1 MENKY
6 DSVNSRIKEKIKE
19 KGFLI
24 AAHRGTHMGT
34 FTENTINA
42 YRASFAFHADM
53 VEMDV
58 IRDVNGE
65 YYCIHDGTEQQ
76 NLGVNLNSRTMTTA
90 QIQMLETRNYYGKK
104 TGHTLDRFEDF
115 LKAFAGDDTLF
126 NLDRCWD
133 KNFEDFSYSAGALE
147 LIEKYGMTDRFLFKT
162 SFNEKFMQELEASG
176 FNIPYLAIV
185 NSPEQIYAAEKYDIN
200 LAGFELLFKT
210 EQDEIISDSIISYL
224 RDMDYIM
231 LTGSEMIGPDWNVS
245 AWHNDDRAVLE
256 GPGAAWD
263 FFIEKGFNVILTD
276 IPWYMHEYRQST
288 AKEKQC

>member
-1 MENKY
+1 MRNKY
-6 DSVNSRIKEKIKE
+6 DAVNMRIKERIKE

-42 YRASFAFHADM
+42 YKASFAFHADM

-58 IRDVNGE
+58 IRNDSKE

-76 NLGVNLNSRTMTTA
+76 NLGVKLNSRTMTDT
-90 QIQMLETRNYYGKK
+90 QINMLETRNYYGKK
-104 TGHTLDRFEDF
+104 TGRVLDRFEDF
-115 LKAFAGDDTLF
+115 LKAFADDDALF

-133 KNFEDFSYSAGALE
+133 KDFEDFSYSAGALE

-162 SFNEKFMQELEASG
+162 SFNERFMQELEASG
-176 FNIPYLAIV
+176 FDIPYLAIV
-185 NSPEQIYAAEKYDIN
+185 STPEQIYTAEKYDIN
-200 LAGFELLFKT
+200 LAGFELLFRT
-210 EQDEIISDSIISYL
+210 EQDQIISDKVLEYL
-224 RDMDYIM
+224 KNKDYIR

-256 GPGAAWD
+256 SPGAAWD
-263 FFIEKGFNVILTD
+263 FLAEKGFNVILTD
-276 IPWYMHEYRQST
+276 IPWYMHEYRATRSNN
-288 AKEKQC
+288 K